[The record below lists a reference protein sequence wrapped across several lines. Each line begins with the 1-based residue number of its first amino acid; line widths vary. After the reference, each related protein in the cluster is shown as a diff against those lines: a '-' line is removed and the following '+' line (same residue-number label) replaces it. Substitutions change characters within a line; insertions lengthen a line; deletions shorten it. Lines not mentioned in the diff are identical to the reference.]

1 MSALDESTDLFRQE
15 AAELVAALERGLLDL
30 EQAPQSAEL
39 INAIFRDMHTVK
51 GSGAMFGFTDLARF
65 VHDFETAFDRLRQGE
80 VQATPALIAVALRA
94 CDQITALIAD
104 PASARAASDGL
115 LAALAAALGQTP
127 AAAVAQPD
135 PAAEGLQLRFYLPVD
150 SMRLGCNPLLLLE
163 ELRALDQGTD
173 EMPLRALVDRVPA
186 LSQLDPQ
193 ECWMGWEVTLRGP
206 VTEAAVDDVFL
217 FLRDDMDL
225 TITPLAGPTEAAE
238 APVSASADPVEEAE
252 ATVSA
257 SATGAAGTTIR
268 VPTER
273 LDELMDRVGELVIAE
288 ARLSSLANSRR
299 DPALLAVA
307 EDIQRLAA
315 GMRDTTMSIRM
326 VPIGSIFGRF
336 RRLMRDLS
344 ETLGKPLNFVT
355 TGAETELD
363 KTVIEMLADPLVH
376 ILRNSIDHGL
386 ETSAARKSAGKPE
399 TGLIELSAAYS
410 GAEVLICVRDDGRG
424 LNAER
429 IRARAIEA
437 GLIAADAQLP
447 EGDLLR
453 LIFEPGF
460 STAQTVTELSGRG
473 VGMDVVKRT
482 INGLRGQIEL
492 SSEPGHGTTVTL
504 RLPLTLAIIDGLL
517 IEVGGEHYSLPLA
530 AVEEC
535 VELPE
540 QHVAAGHSASLLN
553 IRGAMVPFV
562 RLRDLFEMPEAA
574 PAFQKVVIVSSGG
587 ARVGLVVDRIVSNS
601 QTVIKQLSQLHAHL
615 KCFSGAT
622 ILGDG
627 SVALI
632 LDVPQ
637 LVDYGRA
644 REERARH
651 AVSAF
656 GRSERAVA

>member
-1 MSALDESTDLFRQE
+1 MSAVDESTDLFRQE

-104 PASARAASDGL
+104 PVSARAASDGL
-115 LAALAAALGQTP
+115 LAELAAALGQKSATAEP
-127 AAAVAQPD
+127 VV
-135 PAAEGLQLRFYLPVD
+135 EGLHLRFYLPVD
-150 SMRLGCNPLLLLE
+150 CMRLGCNPLLLLE
-163 ELRALDQGTD
+163 ELRALDQGVG
-173 EMPLRALVDRVPA
+173 EVPVRSLVDRVPP
-186 LSQLDPQ
+186 LPQLDPQ
-193 ECWMGWEVTLRGP
+193 DCWMGWEVTLRGA
-206 VTEAAVDDVFL
+206 VSEAAVDEVFL
-217 FLRDDMDL
+217 FLRDDMEL
-225 TITPLAGPTEAAE
+225 TVTPLARQMDAQAQDAVVTRQPDPADDPEASVA
-238 APVSASADPVEEAE
+238 ASGTA
-252 ATVSA
+252 
-257 SATGAAGTTIR
+257 AAGNTIR

-288 ARLSSLANSRR
+288 ARLSSLAYSRR

-386 ETSAARKSAGKPE
+386 ETMEARRTAGKPE
-399 TGLIELSAAYS
+399 AGTIELSATYS
-410 GAEVLICVRDDGRG
+410 GAEVLISVRDDGRG

-429 IRARAIEA
+429 IRARAIEG

-447 EGDLLR
+447 ESDLLR

-460 STAQTVTELSGRG
+460 STAKTVTELSGRG

-482 INGLRGQIEL
+482 ISGLRGQIEL

-530 AVEEC
+530 AIEEC

-540 QHVAAGHSASLLN
+540 QHAVAGSSASLLN

-562 RLRDLFEMPEAA
+562 RLRDLFETPGAA
-574 PAFQKVVIVSSGG
+574 PEFQKVVIVSSGG

-632 LDVPQ
+632 LDVSQ

-651 AVSAF
+651 AGSVF
-656 GRSERAVA
+656 GRPERAVA